1 MDITTLS
8 NEQLLQ
14 LARDNVASF
23 PQNENLYDPN
33 EAAYLRGLY
42 NIATNGR
49 VKMSRPG
56 QATISMPGTR
66 AEFDLTDGKI
76 PLLRSK
82 KIFFRSF
89 LIENQWFLSGSD
101 DVAFLKERNVS
112 IWDSWVIPSTA
123 VFAPTEKQTGF
134 DVETYI
140 RCHFPEVFK
149 ALVNYKAKNAISI
162 PTFAQMQDFIASYTQ
177 QFAELND
184 ETVQLGNIPKV
195 RLVGGKIGAG
205 AYGPAWRKWED
216 TRFVK
221 RTDEQEDDTY
231 LKRGFCL
238 NGDDH
243 HYDVYKRNIDQF
255 ADVIKMLR
263 TGADSRRIIVSAWN
277 AAKIDEAAL
286 PPCFTE
292 DALVATP
299 TGYVK
304 ISDIKVGDLVITG
317 TGAKQPVLEVFKTPY
332 TGDMLSFRV
341 DYISERIKCTPNHP
355 FLVKGRGFIEAKEIK
370 EGDQVAIVN
379 PKHGED
385 YTHTYSHKR
394 NHGFMV
400 TNVKEHE
407 FSYKLSNDD
416 YFALGYFLGNGW
428 VNRKSNKI
436 SFAIPNKKKDVI
448 AERLRR
454 VIKVSPLREES
465 PNVRTHQTASIKL
478 ARLYHLF
485 GFGAFNKRIPDFV
498 FNSSLEAKE
507 AFLEG
512 YFEADGCTDEHG
524 AKCMTTISPS
534 IAYGIQRLALLT
546 GKVAAI
552 QKQVRPPTT
561 VIEGRTVNQKDTY
574 TIRIVPVRQKLS
586 TEIEDDYAWV
596 AIKNID
602 SFTNKDFVYNLNV
615 AVDHTYTV
623 NNIVNHNCHSFFQFV
638 SYDNFDGGPRDLVC
652 VLMQRSADHPCGT
665 PFNVAQ
671 YAALTHLVAKITNHR
686 AAKLVLNI
694 GDDHIYADQVPL
706 LKEQFNRTPIGLPC
720 ATIRIPDSVKELD
733 DFINLPEDELV
744 AMIHGYEEGSYH
756 PRIDYPVAV

>member
-177 QFAELND
+177 QFAELNN

-286 PPCFTE
+286 PPCH
-292 DALVATP
+292 
-299 TGYVK
+299 
-304 ISDIKVGDLVITG
+304 S
-317 TGAKQPVLEVFKTPY
+317 
-332 TGDMLSFRV
+332 
-341 DYISERIKCTPNHP
+341 YI
-355 FLVKGRGFIEAKEIK
+355 
-370 EGDQVAIVN
+370 
-379 PKHGED
+379 
-385 YTHTYSHKR
+385 
-394 NHGFMV
+394 
-400 TNVKEHE
+400 
-407 FSYKLSNDD
+407 
-416 YFALGYFLGNGW
+416 
-428 VNRKSNKI
+428 
-436 SFAIPNKKKDVI
+436 
-448 AERLRR
+448 
-454 VIKVSPLREES
+454 
-465 PNVRTHQTASIKL
+465 
-478 ARLYHLF
+478 
-485 GFGAFNKRIPDFV
+485 
-498 FNSSLEAKE
+498 
-507 AFLEG
+507 
-512 YFEADGCTDEHG
+512 
-524 AKCMTTISPS
+524 
-534 IAYGIQRLALLT
+534 
-546 GKVAAI
+546 
-552 QKQVRPPTT
+552 
-561 VIEGRTVNQKDTY
+561 
-574 TIRIVPVRQKLS
+574 
-586 TEIEDDYAWV
+586 
-596 AIKNID
+596 
-602 SFTNKDFVYNLNV
+602 
-615 AVDHTYTV
+615 
-623 NNIVNHNCHSFFQFV
+623 QFV

-652 VLMQRSADHPCGT
+652 VLYMR
-665 PFNVAQ
+665 
-671 YAALTHLVAKITNHR
+671 R
-686 AAKLVLNI
+686 
-694 GDDHIYADQVPL
+694 
-706 LKEQFNRTPIGLPC
+706 R
-720 ATIRIPDSVKELD
+720 
-733 DFINLPEDELV
+733 
-744 AMIHGYEEGSYH
+744 
-756 PRIDYPVAV
+756 

>member
-8 NEQLLQ
+8 NTQLLQ

-42 NIATNGR
+42 NIATKGR

-149 ALVNYKAKNAISI
+149 ALVKYKAKKAISI
-162 PTFAQMQDFIASYTQ
+162 PTFGQIEHFIASYIR
-177 QFAELND
+177 QFAELNE

-216 TRFVK
+216 TRVVPVTEDVK
-221 RTDEQEDDTY
+221 YEARSFDYYDSLIVEDE
-231 LKRGFCL
+231 
-238 NGDDH
+238 
-243 HYDVYKRNIDQF
+243 DVYTRTIDQF
-255 ADVIKMLR
+255 GDAIKMLR
-263 TGADSRRIIVSAWN
+263 TSADSRRIIVSAWN

-286 PPCFTE
+286 PPC
-292 DALVATP
+292 
-299 TGYVK
+299 
-304 ISDIKVGDLVITG
+304 
-317 TGAKQPVLEVFKTPY
+317 
-332 TGDMLSFRV
+332 
-341 DYISERIKCTPNHP
+341 
-355 FLVKGRGFIEAKEIK
+355 
-370 EGDQVAIVN
+370 
-379 PKHGED
+379 
-385 YTHTYSHKR
+385 
-394 NHGFMV
+394 
-400 TNVKEHE
+400 
-407 FSYKLSNDD
+407 
-416 YFALGYFLGNGW
+416 
-428 VNRKSNKI
+428 
-436 SFAIPNKKKDVI
+436 
-448 AERLRR
+448 
-454 VIKVSPLREES
+454 
-465 PNVRTHQTASIKL
+465 
-478 ARLYHLF
+478 
-485 GFGAFNKRIPDFV
+485 
-498 FNSSLEAKE
+498 
-507 AFLEG
+507 
-512 YFEADGCTDEHG
+512 
-524 AKCMTTISPS
+524 
-534 IAYGIQRLALLT
+534 
-546 GKVAAI
+546 
-552 QKQVRPPTT
+552 
-561 VIEGRTVNQKDTY
+561 
-574 TIRIVPVRQKLS
+574 
-586 TEIEDDYAWV
+586 
-596 AIKNID
+596 
-602 SFTNKDFVYNLNV
+602 
-615 AVDHTYTV
+615 
-623 NNIVNHNCHSFFQFV
+623 HSWFQFV

-686 AAKLVLNI
+686 AVKLVLNI
-694 GDDHIYADQVPL
+694 GDDHIYSDQVPL
-706 LKEQFNRTPIGLPC
+706 LKEQFERPPIGLPSP
-720 ATIRIPDSVKELD
+720 TIKIPDSVKELD
-733 DFINLPEDELV
+733 DFINLPEDELIG
-744 AMIHGYEEGSYH
+744 MIHGYEEGSYH

>member
-42 NIATNGR
+42 SIATHGR

-123 VFAPTEKQTGF
+123 VFEPTEKQTGF

-140 RCHFPEVFK
+140 RCHYPEVFK
-149 ALVNYKAKNAISI
+149 ALVKYKAKMAISI
-162 PTFAQMQDFIASYTQ
+162 PTFAQMQDFIASYTN
-177 QFAELND
+177 QFAELNE

-195 RLVGGKIGAG
+195 RLAGGKIGAG

-216 TRFVK
+216 VRLRMDRPVGNEHK
-221 RTDEQEDDTY
+221 A
-231 LKRGFCL
+231 LLARGFKSVSEDAL
-238 NGDDH
+238 IDDSDPMAWGDF
-243 HYDVYKRNIDQF
+243 YSRVIDQF
-255 ADVIKMLR
+255 GDAIKMLR

-286 PPCFTE
+286 PPC
-292 DALVATP
+292 
-299 TGYVK
+299 
-304 ISDIKVGDLVITG
+304 
-317 TGAKQPVLEVFKTPY
+317 
-332 TGDMLSFRV
+332 
-341 DYISERIKCTPNHP
+341 
-355 FLVKGRGFIEAKEIK
+355 
-370 EGDQVAIVN
+370 
-379 PKHGED
+379 
-385 YTHTYSHKR
+385 
-394 NHGFMV
+394 
-400 TNVKEHE
+400 
-407 FSYKLSNDD
+407 
-416 YFALGYFLGNGW
+416 
-428 VNRKSNKI
+428 
-436 SFAIPNKKKDVI
+436 
-448 AERLRR
+448 
-454 VIKVSPLREES
+454 
-465 PNVRTHQTASIKL
+465 
-478 ARLYHLF
+478 
-485 GFGAFNKRIPDFV
+485 
-498 FNSSLEAKE
+498 
-507 AFLEG
+507 
-512 YFEADGCTDEHG
+512 
-524 AKCMTTISPS
+524 
-534 IAYGIQRLALLT
+534 
-546 GKVAAI
+546 
-552 QKQVRPPTT
+552 
-561 VIEGRTVNQKDTY
+561 
-574 TIRIVPVRQKLS
+574 
-586 TEIEDDYAWV
+586 
-596 AIKNID
+596 
-602 SFTNKDFVYNLNV
+602 
-615 AVDHTYTV
+615 
-623 NNIVNHNCHSFFQFV
+623 HSWFQFV

-686 AAKLVLNI
+686 AVKLVLNI

-720 ATIRIPDSVKELD
+720 ATMRIPDSVKELD
-733 DFINLPEDELV
+733 DFINLPEDELIG
-744 AMIHGYEEGSYH
+744 MIHGYEEGSYH

>member
-286 PPCFTE
+286 PPCH
-292 DALVATP
+292 
-299 TGYVK
+299 
-304 ISDIKVGDLVITG
+304 S
-317 TGAKQPVLEVFKTPY
+317 
-332 TGDMLSFRV
+332 
-341 DYISERIKCTPNHP
+341 YI
-355 FLVKGRGFIEAKEIK
+355 
-370 EGDQVAIVN
+370 
-379 PKHGED
+379 
-385 YTHTYSHKR
+385 
-394 NHGFMV
+394 
-400 TNVKEHE
+400 
-407 FSYKLSNDD
+407 
-416 YFALGYFLGNGW
+416 
-428 VNRKSNKI
+428 
-436 SFAIPNKKKDVI
+436 
-448 AERLRR
+448 
-454 VIKVSPLREES
+454 
-465 PNVRTHQTASIKL
+465 
-478 ARLYHLF
+478 
-485 GFGAFNKRIPDFV
+485 
-498 FNSSLEAKE
+498 
-507 AFLEG
+507 
-512 YFEADGCTDEHG
+512 
-524 AKCMTTISPS
+524 
-534 IAYGIQRLALLT
+534 
-546 GKVAAI
+546 
-552 QKQVRPPTT
+552 
-561 VIEGRTVNQKDTY
+561 
-574 TIRIVPVRQKLS
+574 
-586 TEIEDDYAWV
+586 
-596 AIKNID
+596 
-602 SFTNKDFVYNLNV
+602 
-615 AVDHTYTV
+615 
-623 NNIVNHNCHSFFQFV
+623 QFV

-652 VLMQRSADHPCGT
+652 VLYMRSNDSPIGR
-665 PFNVAQ
+665 PVNIAQ
-671 YAALTHLVAKITNHR
+671 YAMLTHLVASITNHT
-686 AAKLVLNI
+686 AIKLVVNV
-694 GDDHIYADQVPL
+694 GDEHIYADQVPL

-733 DFINLPEDELV
+733 DFINLQEDELV
-744 AMIHGYEEGSYH
+744 GMIHGYEEGSYH